1 MTRDEIVTALRCC
14 ADIDGEFECSTT
26 CAFFKTSDELGD
38 CCTKKNVAAADL
50 IENQQRHI
58 DALMKAND
66 SLKDAIARRDK
77 QIEDMKQ
84 GMAQLAKA
92 VVVKEEQSELHAM
105 NNELCQYCGKY
116 KHAHEGA
123 CYGCKWRDM

>member
-1 MTRDEIVTALRCC
+1 MTRDEIVAALRCC
-14 ADIDGEFECSTT
+14 AEIGKCEN
-26 CAFFKTSDELGD
+26 CAFSIYGVADDEPNCIEKMVGS
-38 CCTKKNVAAADL
+38 AADL

-58 DALMKAND
+58 EALLKAND

-92 VVVKEEQSELHAM
+92 VAVKEEQD
-105 NNELCQYCGKY
+105 NG
-116 KHAHEGA
+116 
-123 CYGCKWRDM
+123 

>member
-1 MTRDEIVTALRCC
+1 MSRDEIVTALRCC
-14 ADIDGEFECSTT
+14 ASLDCEYECRTT
-26 CAFFKTSDELGD
+26 CAFYNTCDELGD

-58 DALMKAND
+58 EALMKAND

-77 QIEDMKQ
+77 QIEDLNK

-92 VVVKEEQSELHAM
+92 VAEKEEV
-105 NNELCQYCGKY
+105 G
-116 KHAHEGA
+116 
-123 CYGCKWRDM
+123 

>member
-1 MTRDEIVTALRCC
+1 MTREEIVTALRCC
-14 ADIDGEFECSTT
+14 AEPGRDC
-26 CAFFKTSDELGD
+26 DED
-38 CCTKKNVAAADL
+38 CPMNEISCEPCRTVLAPSAADL

-92 VVVKEEQSELHAM
+92 VAVKEEQD
-105 NNELCQYCGKY
+105 NG
-116 KHAHEGA
+116 
-123 CYGCKWRDM
+123 

>member
-1 MTRDEIVTALRCC
+1 MTRDEIVAALRCG
-14 ADIDGEFECSTT
+14 ANSEMECKGNCVFSG
-26 CAFFKTSDELGD
+26 TSSPNND
-38 CCTKKNVAAADL
+38 CSQQKNAAAADL

-58 DALMKAND
+58 EALMKAND

-92 VVVKEEQSELHAM
+92 VAVEEEQSELHAM
-105 NNELCQYCGKY
+105 KNELCQYCGKY
-116 KHAHEGA
+116 KYAHEGA
-123 CYGCKWRDM
+123 CYGCRWREM

>member
-14 ADIDGEFECSTT
+14 GSFDVNECKP
-26 CAFFKTSDELGD
+26 CPLRANAECQIK
-38 CCTKKNVAAADL
+38 CTHAAADL

-58 DALMKAND
+58 EALMKAND

-77 QIEDMKQ
+77 QIADMNQ

-92 VVVKEEQSELHAM
+92 VAVKEEQ
-105 NNELCQYCGKY
+105 K
-116 KHAHEGA
+116 
-123 CYGCKWRDM
+123 

>member
-14 ADIDGEFECSTT
+14 ASFDGEFECSKD
-26 CAFFKTSDELGD
+26 CPFFSTSDELGD

-58 DALMKAND
+58 EALMKAND
-66 SLKDAIARRDK
+66 SLKDAIARRNK

-92 VVVKEEQSELHAM
+92 VAVKEEQDGEE
-105 NNELCQYCGKY
+105 NT
-116 KHAHEGA
+116 
-123 CYGCKWRDM
+123 

>member
-58 DALMKAND
+58 EALMKAND

-92 VVVKEEQSELHAM
+92 VAVKEEQSELHTIK
-105 NNELCQYCGKY
+105 NERCQYCGKY
-116 KHAHEGA
+116 KQAHEGA
-123 CYGCKWRDM
+123 CDGCKWRDM

>member
-58 DALMKAND
+58 EALMKANAGLRD
-66 SLKDAIARRDK
+66 TIMRRDA
-77 QIEDMKQ
+77 QIEK
-84 GMAQLAKA
+84 LAADRKD
-92 VVVKEEQSELHAM
+92 LI
-105 NNELCQYCGKY
+105 NELCQYCGKY
-116 KHAHEGA
+116 KKAHEGA
-123 CYGCKWRDM
+123 CDGCKWRDM

>member
-14 ADIDGEFECSTT
+14 ADIDGECECSAT
-26 CAFFKTSDELGD
+26 CAFYNTSDELGD

-50 IENQQRHI
+50 IENQQNHI
-58 DALMKAND
+58 AALMKAND

-92 VVVKEEQSELHAM
+92 VAVKEESNGTTDET
-105 NNELCQYCGKY
+105 
-116 KHAHEGA
+116 
-123 CYGCKWRDM
+123 